1 MYLRRRRRDW
11 ISRIKQR
18 VIRCRPY
25 ASCVSAVR
33 ERVQR
38 TSPLQSLRREEA
50 SWQRN
55 ETENRDAYIVAIGQV
70 MQRLAITKMMLEE
83 HHPRHLLDVA
93 IINFCIPFR
102 VYQIERIPTSRSRS
116 IFEVQFGRVEI
127 DFYKSNRER
136 MILLRC
142 LRI

>member
-50 SWQRN
+50 LWQRN

-102 VYQIERIPTSRSRS
+102 SS
-116 IFEVQFGRVEI
+116 
-127 DFYKSNRER
+127 
-136 MILLRC
+136 
-142 LRI
+142 LRIDRTNPDIAITFDLRSSIRPSRNWLL